1 MKEYVINAKLG
12 EIAITVKAEDDL
24 DAYVKAKETIAEE
37 FGYDF
42 SKDVTYEIEGE
53 GK

>member
-1 MKEYVINAKLG
+1 MQKLG
-12 EIAITVKAEDDL
+12 EISIAVTADNDL
-24 DAYVKAKETIAEE
+24 DAYAKAKESIAEE

-53 GK
+53 GE